1 MSLPRL
7 LLPLAICLGA
17 CVKRVDIEVLEPVE
31 PVTPAPAASARPP
44 GHLDKDQI
52 RAVIGAN
59 RAQIRSC
66 YETRLESAPN
76 LRGKVAIR
84 FVIGADGQVLESK
97 VRESTVGDPELEGCI
112 AARVGTFRFPPTGGG
127 VVVVTYPFIFKPAQE
142 G

>member
-1 MSLPRL
+1 MSLSRL

-17 CVKRVDIEVLEPVE
+17 CVKQVDIEVLESAAP
-31 PVTPAPAASARPP
+31 TPAASARPP

-59 RAQIRSC
+59 RAKVRGC

-76 LRGKVAIR
+76 LRGKVVIR
-84 FVIGADGQVLESK
+84 FVIGEAGQVLESK
-97 VRESTVGDPELEGCI
+97 VRESTVGDPELEGCV
-112 AARVGTFRFPPTGGG
+112 AARVSTFRFPPTGGG
-127 VVVVTYPFIFKPAQE
+127 VVVVTYPFIFKTAQE

>member
-1 MSLPRL
+1 MSLSRL

-17 CVKRVDIEVLEPVE
+17 CVKRVNIEVLE
-31 PVTPAPAASARPP
+31 PVTPAPAASARPL
-44 GHLDKDQI
+44 GQLDKDQI

-59 RAQIRSC
+59 RAQIRGC

-76 LRGKVAIR
+76 LRGKVVIR

-97 VRESTVGDPELEGCI
+97 VRESTVGDAELEGCVT
-112 AARVGTFRFPPTGGG
+112 ARVGTFRFPPTGGG
-127 VVVVTYPFIFKPAQE
+127 VVIVTYPFIFKTSPE

>member
-17 CVKRVDIEVLEPVE
+17 CVKRVDIEVLEPAA
-31 PVTPAPAASARPP
+31 PASAASARPL

-52 RAVIGAN
+52 REVIRAN
-59 RAQIRSC
+59 RAQVRGC
-66 YETRLESAPN
+66 YETRLESTPN

-84 FVIGADGQVLESK
+84 FVIGGTGQVLESK
-97 VRESTVGDPELEGCI
+97 VHESTVGDAELEGCI

-127 VVVVTYPFIFKPAQE
+127 VVVVTYPFIFKTAQE